1 MRHIAI
7 ITKAFEGST
16 MPLIEAFLKKG
27 YVVDYYQMTL
37 RYTQGVYESFDL
49 PIKTRLY
56 TTKEIID
63 FHHPGLQRFNQFA
76 MKGTFRMF
84 QFSNFIIVD
93 SWKRMPLNIAS
104 KCFLK
109 KVARIIAT
117 HEYDWVNVVGND
129 MNSAIIS
136 VLLKKN
142 HVNVLHSIHEVCRN
156 HLTRSQMHPVCSYLL
171 QNDIMLNLFSK
182 KSEDDLLH
190 LLKDERPVYSV
201 IPFSLFTGYQE
212 FPVSEISELK
222 GEDDYVLFYGYIVD
236 YKGLDILYE
245 ASRLLKLGE
254 LRKKIVVAGFG
265 KADCLDVISR
275 DENFILINRFLNNH
289 EITNLIRRCHV
300 VVCPYRSSSQT
311 GITQTVFNFRKPIVA
326 TRVPAFTSTIEN
338 RKTGLLVDIEDAD
351 QLADAIHK
359 SYEGQLY
366 SEMCDNISRLL
377 TRSAQD
383 WIDISRQYEIRYI
396 H

>member
-1 MRHIAI
+1 
-7 ITKAFEGST
+7 
-16 MPLIEAFLKKG
+16 
-27 YVVDYYQMTL
+27 
-37 RYTQGVYESFDL
+37 
-49 PIKTRLY
+49 
-56 TTKEIID
+56 
-63 FHHPGLQRFNQFA
+63 
-76 MKGTFRMF
+76 MF

-338 RKTGLLVDIEDAD
+338 RKTGLLVDIEDAE

>member
-1 MRHIAI
+1 M
-7 ITKAFEGST
+7 
-16 MPLIEAFLKKG
+16 
-27 YVVDYYQMTL
+27 
-37 RYTQGVYESFDL
+37 
-49 PIKTRLY
+49 
-56 TTKEIID
+56 
-63 FHHPGLQRFNQFA
+63 
-76 MKGTFRMF
+76 
-84 QFSNFIIVD
+84 
-93 SWKRMPLNIAS
+93 
-104 KCFLK
+104 
-109 KVARIIAT
+109 
-117 HEYDWVNVVGND
+117 
-129 MNSAIIS
+129 
-136 VLLKKN
+136 
-142 HVNVLHSIHEVCRN
+142 
-156 HLTRSQMHPVCSYLL
+156 
-171 QNDIMLNLFSK
+171 
-182 KSEDDLLH
+182 LH

-338 RKTGLLVDIEDAD
+338 RKTGLLVDIEDAE

>member
-1 MRHIAI
+1 M
-7 ITKAFEGST
+7 
-16 MPLIEAFLKKG
+16 
-27 YVVDYYQMTL
+27 
-37 RYTQGVYESFDL
+37 
-49 PIKTRLY
+49 
-56 TTKEIID
+56 KEIVD
-63 FHHPGLQRFNQFA
+63 FHYFGLQRFDQFA

-104 KCFLK
+104 KYFLK
-109 KVARIIAT
+109 KIAHIIAI
-117 HEYDWVNVVGND
+117 HGYDWVNVIGND
-129 MNSAIIS
+129 LNTAVIS

-156 HLTRSQMHPVCSYLL
+156 HLTRSQMHPICSYLL
-171 QNDIMLNLFSK
+171 QNDIPLNLFSK

-190 LLKDERPVYSV
+190 FLKDKRPVYSV

-212 FPVSEISELK
+212 FPISEICELK
-222 GEDDYVLFYGYIVD
+222 GEDDYVLFYGYIAD

-245 ASRLLKLGE
+245 ASKLLRLRE

-265 KADCLDVISR
+265 KVDYLDIISR

-289 EITNLIRRCHV
+289 EITDLIRRCHV

-326 TRVPAFTSTIEN
+326 TRVPAFTSTIED
-338 RKTGLLVDIEDAD
+338 RKTGLLVDVEDAE
-351 QLADAIHK
+351 QLTDAIHK
-359 SYEGQLY
+359 SYNGQLY

-377 TRSAQD
+377 ARTAQD
-383 WIDISRQYEIRYI
+383 WIGIAGLYEIQYI
-396 H
+396 IEPTLKSTISYFSTFQKYL